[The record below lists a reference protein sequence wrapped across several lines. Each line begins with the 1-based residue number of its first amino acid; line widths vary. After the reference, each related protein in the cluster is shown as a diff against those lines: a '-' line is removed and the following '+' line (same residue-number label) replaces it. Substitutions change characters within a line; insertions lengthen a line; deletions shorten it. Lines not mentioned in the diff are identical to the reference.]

1 MPPPYS
7 NFDYSP
13 QFIVVGGGST
23 PTADSINSS
32 HIANGTITGTDI
44 SNNTITAAN
53 IQAGTITE
61 AKLNQEIQSILSEFE
76 TRIYNLEH
84 P

>member
-1 MPPPYS
+1 MAPPYS

-13 QFIVVGGGST
+13 QFIVVGGST

-44 SNNTITAAN
+44 SNNTITDAN
-53 IQAGTITE
+53 IQTGTITE
-61 AKLNQEIQSILSEFE
+61 AKLSQYLQTILSEFE
-76 TRIYNLEH
+76 TRISNLEN

>member
-1 MPPPYS
+1 MAPPFS
-7 NFDYSP
+7 SSDYSLTS
-13 QFIVVGGGST
+13 VLT
-23 PTADSINSS
+23 TNSISS
-32 HIANGTITGTDI
+32 SNIINGTITGADI
-44 SNNTITAAN
+44 ANTTITDAN

-61 AKLNQEIQSILSEFE
+61 VKLSQAIQTLLSEFE

>member
-1 MPPPYS
+1 MAPPYS

-44 SNNTITAAN
+44 AATTITDAN

-61 AKLNQEIQSILSEFE
+61 AKLVAALQTKLAQYE
-76 TRIYNLEH
+76 TRIYNLEN

>member
-1 MPPPYS
+1 MAPPYS

-23 PTADSINSS
+23 PTANSINSS
-32 HIANGTITGTDI
+32 HIANGTIVGADI
-44 SNNTITAAN
+44 SNNTITDAH

-61 AKLNQEIQSILSEFE
+61 AKLSQAIQSILSEFE

>member
-1 MPPPYS
+1 MTLPYA

-23 PTADSINSS
+23 PTANSINTT

-44 SNNTITAAN
+44 SNNTITGSN

-61 AKLNQEIQSILSEFE
+61 AKLSQAIQTLLSEFE
-76 TRIYNLEH
+76 TRISNLEN